1 MPGNLSANPKPAPP
15 AAAPASSGWRR
26 EAGTVSLPEVHGSIA
41 VPRHLPVWRKMWAF
55 AGPGF
60 LVAVGYMDPGNWA
73 TDLAGGAKFGYTL
86 LFVVMLSNL
95 MAILL
100 QHLCIKLGIATGRD
114 LAQACRDHYSKPQ
127 VWFLWILC
135 ELAIAACDLAEVV
148 GSAIGLQLLFGIP
161 LVWGCLITALDVLA
175 VLYLQH
181 KGFRYVEA
189 LVVTLIL
196 TIGACF
202 AFELYFASPS
212 LPAVVLGF
220 VPSSEILKNQEML
233 YVSIGILGATVMPHN
248 LYLHSSI
255 VQTRRYE
262 QNYEGRREAIRYATI
277 DSTFALMFALFING
291 GILVLSAAAFHWSGH
306 QHVAEIQDAYRLLS
320 PMLGVGV
327 ASTLFALALLASGQN
342 STLTGTLAGQI
353 VMEGFLSIRLRPWLR
368 RLITR
373 AIAIIPAVVVIGVF
387 GEGKTT
393 ELLVA
398 SQVTLSMQLG
408 FAVWPLMRFTG
419 DPAKMGPFVNR
430 FWIKLLGWA
439 CAALIIT
446 LNVKLLLDTFL
457 PAFILKPL
465 YSLFGLPVP
474 S

>member
-1 MPGNLSANPKPAPP
+1 MTKDRQPRPP
-15 AAAPASSGWRR
+15 AHAAWRR
-26 EAGTVSLPEVHGSIA
+26 EPASVSLPEVHGSIA
-41 VPRHLPVWRKMWAF
+41 VPRHLPFWKKMWAF

-86 LFVVMLSNL
+86 LFVIMISNL

-100 QHLCIKLGIATGRD
+100 QHLCIKLGVATGRD
-114 LAQACRDHYSKPQ
+114 LAQACRDHYSTPT

-175 VLYLQH
+175 VLYLQN

-196 TIGACF
+196 TIGTCF
-202 AFELYFASPS
+202 ALELFFAKPS
-212 LPAVVLGF
+212 LPAVLMGF
-220 VPSSEILKNQEML
+220 VPTAEVLKNQEML

-262 QNYEGRREAIRYATI
+262 PNPEGRREAIKFATL
-277 DSTFALMFALFING
+277 DSTFALMFALFINAA
-291 GILVLSAAAFHWSGH
+291 ILVLSAAAFHWSGH
-306 QHVAEIQDAYRLLS
+306 QHVGEIQEAYKLLS
-320 PMLGVGV
+320 PTLGVGV
-327 ASTLFALALLASGQN
+327 AGTLFALALLASGQN

-373 AIAIIPAVVVIGVF
+373 AIAIVPAVIVIGFF
-387 GEGKTT
+387 GESRTT
-393 ELLVA
+393 DLLVA

-408 FAVWPLMRFTG
+408 FAVWPLLRFTG
-419 DPAKMGPFVNR
+419 ERAKMGEFTNPL
-430 FWIKLLGWA
+430 WIKLLGWTSA
-439 CAALIIT
+439 LLIIT

-457 PAFILKPL
+457 PVSILKLL
-465 YSLFGLPVP
+465 YGALGLPVP

>member
-1 MPGNLSANPKPAPP
+1 MLGITPRQPPGRAADRSGSPP
-15 AAAPASSGWRR
+15 WRR
-26 EAGTVSLPEVHGSIA
+26 QSKMASLPEVHGSIA
-41 VPRHLPVWRKMWAF
+41 VPRDLSFWKKLWVF

-86 LFVVMLSNL
+86 LFVVLLANL

-100 QHLCIKLGIATGRD
+100 QHLSIRLGVATGRD
-114 LAQACRDHYSKPQ
+114 LAQACRDHYSRPT
-127 VWFLWILC
+127 VWFLWALC

-175 VLYLQH
+175 VLYLQN

-196 TIGACF
+196 TIGTCF
-202 AFELYFASPS
+202 ALELFFAKPS
-212 LPAVVLGF
+212 LPAVLLGL
-220 VPSSEILKNQEML
+220 VPSAEVLKNQQML

-262 QNYEGRREAIRYATI
+262 PTPDGRREAIRFATI
-277 DSTFALMFALFING
+277 DSTFALMFALFINAA
-291 GILVLSAAAFHWSGH
+291 ILVLSASAFHWSGH
-306 QHVAEIQDAYRLLS
+306 QDVAEIQDAYKLLS
-320 PMLGVGV
+320 PTLGVGV
-327 ASTLFALALLASGQN
+327 ASTVFALALLASGQN

-373 AIAIIPAVVVIGVF
+373 AIAIVPAVGVIGF
-387 GEGKTT
+387 LGETKTT

-398 SQVTLSMQLG
+398 SQVILSMQLG

-419 DPAKMGPFVNR
+419 ERAKMGQFVSPP
-430 FWIKLLGWA
+430 WIKILGWA
-439 CAALIIT
+439 CAGLIIT

-457 PAFILKPL
+457 PAAILRAMYGL
-465 YSLFGLPVP
+465 LGLPAP